1 MRSAALCLVIAGAL
15 AGAAGAE
22 PAARYQV
29 TFERT
34 WSSGTHP
41 KDFPLLAHFSPVIG
55 VTHGADFSLFRKGST
70 ATAGMEH
77 LCEEGKHQPLDAE
90 LRAAITAGGA
100 GALIETAD
108 PLRSVPGSA
117 SAAFEVDAA
126 HPLVDIGAMIAPS
139 PDWCAVASDVDLR
152 DGSGWVKEKTVTL
165 YPWDMG
171 TDKATTYRAFDD
183 DQQPRGAVQPSDSP
197 YFVDGG
203 KPTPVGSVR
212 FVRQ

>member
-1 MRSAALCLVIAGAL
+1 MPTLRRRGPRAPPGGSDEIRSPLSRDCGRP

-117 SAAFEVDAA
+117 TSVSRSTRPIRSSTSA
-126 HPLVDIGAMIAPS
+126 
-139 PDWCAVASDVDLR
+139 R
-152 DGSGWVKEKTVTL
+152 
-165 YPWDMG
+165 
-171 TDKATTYRAFDD
+171 
-183 DQQPRGAVQPSDSP
+183 
-197 YFVDGG
+197 
-203 KPTPVGSVR
+203 
-212 FVRQ
+212 